1 VCACADLAGERGQV
15 FWVLPIGLM
24 GQAWKLGLWRVFRP
38 LFDLVDQSTP
48 VHSFAAKYIYSKE
61 LYADFFVLASGLGLM
76 SLAALGTVVY
86 WQVTYD
92 WLPWWL
98 VYAYYFSWVGMGGR
112 GMGGAYTLSHK
123 EGHHRG
129 GGLYRP
135 WIANSVGNFWEN
147 WMGLIY
153 GIVPYNF
160 STAHVFLHHKLNA
173 GKGDT
178 MYQWDLDRSSF
189 SDFQLYQYR
198 VLTYMTGWSSLTIFK
213 DLADAGNS
221 VAGKNYSMLKN
232 GCMLYWVLFPVIC
245 MSLLVGVA
253 GCSVLSS
260 VRFMVLIWLEP
271 LTCMTYFLAFI
282 NFAFHGFLELDEKGT
297 HLACVNSTVITEG
310 EDDYWGE
317 DDHMAHHYFTAVSH
331 RDLAAHQ
338 ASQKDVWKKHKGS
351 CFQKLSIVELAVLML
366 LKEWRRLAELHYVDH
381 SRSMSVDEIAAL
393 LEKRARV
400 KEMTYDEYE
409 FEYLPTLRARAQDLV
424 ASGSCSNL
432 DQALKQLSHTSSP
445 LFLDSPD
452 GLKCKAS

>member
-1 VCACADLAGERGQV
+1 
-15 FWVLPIGLM
+15 VLCNTTS
-24 GQAWKLGLWRVFRP
+24 R
-38 LFDLVDQSTP
+38 
-48 VHSFAAKYIYSKE
+48 
-61 LYADFFVLASGLGLM
+61 
-76 SLAALGTVVY
+76 
-86 WQVTYD
+86 
-92 WLPWWL
+92 
-98 VYAYYFSWVGMGGR
+98 
-112 GMGGAYTLSHK
+112 
-123 EGHHRG
+123 
-129 GGLYRP
+129 
-135 WIANSVGNFWEN
+135 
-147 WMGLIY
+147 
-153 GIVPYNF
+153 
-160 STAHVFLHHKLNA
+160 
-173 GKGDT
+173 
-178 MYQWDLDRSSF
+178 
-189 SDFQLYQYR
+189 
-198 VLTYMTGWSSLTIFK
+198 
-213 DLADAGNS
+213 
-221 VAGKNYSMLKN
+221 
-232 GCMLYWVLFPVIC
+232 
-245 MSLLVGVA
+245 
-253 GCSVLSS
+253 
-260 VRFMVLIWLEP
+260 
-271 LTCMTYFLAFI
+271 
-282 NFAFHGFLELDEKGT
+282 GFLELDEKGT